1 MDIATARSFFPGLQG
16 QVFLDAA
23 CISLLPAPAEDAL
36 RRTAHSLLRCGERDA
51 SAHHI
56 ALDRTADEPRREAAR
71 LIGARPEQI
80 ALIESTTH
88 GLETI
93 AATVP
98 LAAGDKILV
107 GSTEFLGL
115 AVPWI
120 PRQKT
125 HRIRIDVVPSTD
137 GRVRVDDFATAIDS
151 RTRMILLSSVQWNNG
166 YRADLAAFS
175 ALARE
180 RNVVLVVDAIQHLGA
195 FRLDVQETPIDF
207 LVCGGHK
214 WLNCP
219 VGRGFLYVDP
229 RRLESLTPPT
239 CGYLNI
245 AEPPPGW
252 ARYFATPDIP
262 AVSDYDLVRDARRF
276 EIGGTTNYLGNVALG
291 ACLGMLNGLGGAA
304 IEGRI
309 LQLTELLIERLRSAG
324 AQVVTPIERAAR
336 SGIVTFTLGQGP
348 RRDAAFLQRLLN
360 RKILISQRYTAGVG
374 GLRVSLHFF
383 NNENE
388 VHQLME
394 LVVEELLQA
403 TPFAGDA
410 GLV

>member
-1 MDIATARSFFPGLQG
+1 MDLANVRSFFPGLHG

-36 RRTAHSLLRCGERDA
+36 KRLTHALARCTERDA

-71 LIGARPEQI
+71 LIGAKPEQI
-80 ALIESTTH
+80 ALMESTTQ

-93 AATVP
+93 AAAVP
-98 LAAGDKILV
+98 LQAGDKVLV
-107 GSTEFLGL
+107 GSTEFMGL

-125 HRIRIDVVPSTD
+125 HGIQIEVVPSRD
-137 GRVRVDDFATAIDS
+137 GRVRVDDFARAVDAH
-151 RTRMILLSSVQWNNG
+151 TRMILLSSVQWHNG

-175 ALARE
+175 HLARD
-180 RNVVLVVDAIQHLGA
+180 RNLVLVVDAIQHLGA
-195 FRLDVQETPIDF
+195 MRLSVQETPVDF

-229 RRLESLTPPT
+229 KHLEDLPPPAW
-239 CGYLNI
+239 GYLNVE
-245 AEPPPGW
+245 EPAQGW

-262 AVSDYDLVRDARRF
+262 AVRDYDLVRDARRF
-276 EIGGTTNYLGNVALG
+276 EVGGTANYPGNVALG
-291 ACLGMLNGLGGAA
+291 ACLNLINELGAAA
-304 IEGRI
+304 IEERI
-309 LQLTELLIERLRSAG
+309 LHLTDLFVTRLQSAG
-324 AQVVTPIERAAR
+324 AQIVTLTEHSAR
-336 SGIVTFTLGQGP
+336 SGIVTFSLGQGP
-348 RRDAAFLQRLLN
+348 RRDTAFLQRLLN
-360 RKILISQRYTAGVG
+360 RKIFISQRYTGGIG
-374 GLRVSLHFF
+374 GLRVSLHFY
-383 NNENE
+383 NNDEDI
-388 VHQLME
+388 HRFME

-403 TPFAGDA
+403 TPFAGDP